1 MAIAKHADRAAAA
14 QAGGPL
20 LTVFELEDRTYAVP
34 VEATVEAV
42 WMAALVPVPH
52 AASWH
57 AGMLDLRGEV
67 LPVVDLR
74 ARLGLG
80 EQRVELDARIL
91 VVRAGCAAGLIVD
104 SITGVLEAP
113 AGANEGERHGADRFV
128 ERVVRSSDGLI
139 LVLDLDAVLA
149 GLAELAGLEVLDEE
163 RAA

>member
-1 MAIAKHADRAAAA
+1 MATAKHAGRAAAA
-14 QAGGPL
+14 QAGGTL
-20 LTVFELEDRTYAVP
+20 LTVFEVEERRYAVP
-34 VEATVEAV
+34 VAATVEAV

-57 AGMLDLRGEV
+57 AGMLDLRGDV

-80 EQRVELDARIL
+80 ERRVELDSRIL
-91 VVRAGCAAGLIVD
+91 VVRRRCAAGLIVD

-113 AGANEGERHGADRFV
+113 VGADEAERHGAERFV
-128 ERVVRSSDGLI
+128 ERVLRSSDGLI
-139 LVLDLDAVLA
+139 VVLDLDAVLS
-149 GLAELAGLEVLDEE
+149 GLDVIDGE